1 MCIENLPRTCLG
13 NTPEELLE
21 MIKDIPGEKT
31 PGAGPCAGREACGKE
46 RENNM
51 AQTQGQPGPE
61 KDGEGGQ
68 PGRVGVGWLKSIYG
82 NKKLSLR
89 VLDTVILLGIAAL
102 VVVGFLM
109 MQDRGFTVEFRTDG
123 GSQVASQK
131 LMYGD
136 LVQRPEDPVK
146 EGYTFEG
153 WYWDDEYKL
162 AWNFDTDT
170 VTGDMYCI
178 RCSHVNNDESFSF

>member
-1 MCIENLPRTCLG
+1 
-13 NTPEELLE
+13 
-21 MIKDIPGEKT
+21 
-31 PGAGPCAGREACGKE
+31 
-46 RENNM
+46 M

-89 VLDTVILLGIAAL
+89 
-102 VVVGFLM
+102 VVGFLM

-170 VTGDMYCI
+170 VTGDMYLVAKWAEKDAAGAAQ
-178 RCSHVNNDESFSF
+178 SESGAAG

>member
-1 MCIENLPRTCLG
+1 
-13 NTPEELLE
+13 
-21 MIKDIPGEKT
+21 
-31 PGAGPCAGREACGKE
+31 
-46 RENNM
+46 M

-109 MQDRGFTVEFRTDG
+109 MQDRALPWNSVRTA

-170 VTGDMYCI
+170 VTGDMYLVAKWAEKDAAGG
-178 RCSHVNNDESFSF
+178 RTKRKRRGGLNAARRFFAALVNFILKTGLHTPRPVVN

>member
-1 MCIENLPRTCLG
+1 
-13 NTPEELLE
+13 
-21 MIKDIPGEKT
+21 
-31 PGAGPCAGREACGKE
+31 
-46 RENNM
+46 M
-51 AQTQGQPGPE
+51 AQTQGQPAR
-61 KDGEGGQ
+61 K
-68 PGRVGVGWLKSIYG
+68 GRRGRPARARGCGWLKSIYG
-82 NKKLSLR
+82 NKALAAGA
-89 VLDTVILLGIAAL
+89 DTVILLGIAAL

-170 VTGDMYCI
+170 VTGDMYLVAKWAEKDAAGAAQ
-178 RCSHVNNDESFSF
+178 SESGAAG

>member
-1 MCIENLPRTCLG
+1 
-13 NTPEELLE
+13 
-21 MIKDIPGEKT
+21 
-31 PGAGPCAGREACGKE
+31 
-46 RENNM
+46 M

-109 MQDRGFTVEFRTDG
+109 MQDRGFTVEFCTDG

-170 VTGDMYCI
+170 VTGDMYLVAKWAEKDAAGAAQ
-178 RCSHVNNDESFSF
+178 SESGAAG